1 MTTFKSNTLNNISTS
16 SIYNI
21 KENIDSCR
29 AETFQLL
36 EINLEQDFKS
46 PLDNHDNTR
55 TDQDEYN
62 LDLPFD
68 SKFSPLEDK
77 RIEMLENVS
86 DIWNLE
92 DNRMDVLE
100 YVKSPKKTLFEDFEN
115 GKKSNFLP
123 SKLKIQMDI
132 NESPAKHKDI
142 SFLVDKSGLENKSD
156 LKKQF
161 VNDEPSNIENNN
173 LNINNMGN
181 KVIIQV
187 NQLNNLRYGHFF
199 IF

>member
-1 MTTFKSNTLNNISTS
+1 
-16 SIYNI
+16 
-21 KENIDSCR
+21 
-29 AETFQLL
+29 
-36 EINLEQDFKS
+36 
-46 PLDNHDNTR
+46 
-55 TDQDEYN
+55 
-62 LDLPFD
+62 
-68 SKFSPLEDK
+68 
-77 RIEMLENVS
+77 MLENVS

-187 NQLNNLRYGHFF
+187 NQLNNLNIIQHHNSPTSPVNTVEKKDYVKLKIKDDIKSLTLALGDLRNRNARSIKTFKSDSGINNGINILKKYLKNDEVVKEYKVYLL
-199 IF
+199 